1 MGIYKF
7 DRADAERFFSERNLK
22 IARQSSRDELT
33 AVWCPYCNGD
43 GKDKATFSINLKTGQ
58 FKCLRA
64 KCGASG
70 NMLTLHKDFGFDLGT
85 DVREYERPT
94 YEWKRFKK
102 PEEKVES
109 SDPAI
114 RYLTGRG
121 ISEEVVK
128 RYEITTKK
136 DADNILMFLF
146 FNEKGEVEFI
156 KYRKTDFN
164 PEKDKN
170 KEWCE
175 PNCRAI
181 LFGMKQCVSF
191 DRLIITEGQIDSLS
205 VATAGF
211 DNAVSVPTGKNGMT
225 WVPHC
230 WDWVKRFNEIV
241 VFGDY
246 ERGEMTLLP
255 DIKNRFNCRILA
267 VQPEDYLGCKDAN
280 ELLQKHGVEA
290 IRNAINNAKPE
301 MLDQVK
307 ELSEISYSCK
317 PAERVPTGI
326 RKVDKLLNGG
336 LPFGYL
342 NILTGK
348 RGEGKSTE
356 GSMILKSALENGYNS
371 FIYSGEMPTGE
382 VKRWL
387 DFQIAGA
394 KRVIGDQIGDNMNYR
409 LSEANIEKI
418 RKWYKDKAY
427 IYDTS
432 VISESSKSFL
442 EVVETYITQFGCR
455 VVLIDNLMTA
465 IDLADS
471 NGTKFEKQEVVCK
484 RLAQM
489 ARQYNAMILLIAH
502 KKKTDPKFASDEND
516 DVLGSSEITNL
527 AGVIMSYER
536 NKDVN
541 NEEGWKRKLKVT
553 KNRLTGKVNFD
564 GFKMDFNPASKRIF
578 EMGESEEDYESSC
591 FTSKD
596 DQMEFTF
603 ADDMEIPF

>member
-22 IARQSSRDELT
+22 AARQSNRDELT

-64 KCGASG
+64 SCGASG

-85 DVREYERPT
+85 DVREYERPA
-94 YEWKRFKK
+94 YSWRRFKT
-102 PEEKVES
+102 PEEKRES

-114 RYLTGRG
+114 KYLTGRG
-121 ISEEVVK
+121 ISEEVA
-128 RYEITTKK
+128 RLYEITTKK
-136 DADNILMFLF
+136 DADNILVFPF
-146 FNEKGEVEFI
+146 YNENGELEFI
-156 KYRKTDFN
+156 KYRKTDFD
-164 PEKDKN
+164 PKKDKN

-175 PNCRAI
+175 ANCRAI
-181 LFGMKQCVSF
+181 LFGMKQCVNF

-230 WDWVKRFNEIV
+230 WKWLKNFKEIV

-246 ERGEMTLLP
+246 ERGAMTLLP
-255 DIKNRFNCRILA
+255 DIKSRFNCPILA
-267 VQPEDYLGCKDAN
+267 VRPEDYRGCKDAN
-280 ELLQKHGVEA
+280 ELLQKYGIEA
-290 IRNAINNAKPE
+290 VRDAVNNARPE

-307 ELSEISYSCK
+307 ELSEISYSSK
-317 PAERVPTGI
+317 QAERLPTGI
-326 RKVDKLLNGG
+326 RNVDKLLNGG

-342 NILTGK
+342 DILTGK

-356 GSMILKSALENGYNS
+356 GSMILKSALEHGYNS
-371 FIYSGEMPTGE
+371 FIYSGEMPAGE
-382 VKRWL
+382 VKKWL

-394 KRVIGDQIGDNMNYR
+394 KRIIGEQVGDYTNYR
-409 LSEANIEKI
+409 LSEPNIEKI

-471 NGTKFEKQEVVCK
+471 NGTKFEKQEVICK

-489 ARQYNAMILLIAH
+489 AQKYNALILLIAH

-536 NKDVN
+536 TKNADDK
-541 NEEGWKRKLKVT
+541 GKRKLKVT
-553 KNRLTGKVNFD
+553 KNRLTGRVNFD
-564 GFKMDFNPASKRIF
+564 GFDMDFNDKSKRIF
-578 EMGESEEDYESSC
+578 EVGESEEDYESSC
-591 FTSKD
+591 FAEEDK
-596 DQMEFTF
+596 QLEFIP

>member
-7 DRADAERFFSERNLK
+7 DRTDAERFFREQNLK
-22 IARQSSRDELT
+22 IARQSNRDELT
-33 AVWCPYCNGD
+33 AVWCPYCNGG

-58 FKCLRA
+58 FKCMRA
-64 KCGASG
+64 SCGARG
-70 NMLTLHKDFGFDLGT
+70 NMLTLHRDFGFDLGN
-85 DVREYERPT
+85 DVREYERSV
-94 YEWKRFKK
+94 YEWRRFNTPK
-102 PEEKVES
+102 ENVVS
-109 SDPAI
+109 SDPAVQ
-114 RYLTGRG
+114 YLTGRG
-121 ISEEVVK
+121 ISEEVVR

-136 DADNILMFLF
+136 DDDNTLIFLF
-146 FNEKGEVEFI
+146 YNEKGEVEFI
-156 KYRKTDFN
+156 KYRKINYN

-170 KEWCE
+170 KEWSE
-175 PNCRAI
+175 PGCRAI
-181 LFGMKQCVSF
+181 LFGMKQCVDF
-191 DRLIITEGQIDSLS
+191 QRIIITEGQIDSLS

-211 DNAVSVPTGKNGMT
+211 NNAVSVPNGKNGMT

-230 WDWVKRFNEIV
+230 WDWIKQFKEIV

-255 DIKNRFNCRILA
+255 DIKNRFDCKVLA
-267 VQPEDYLGCKDAN
+267 VQPEDYRGCKDAN
-280 ELLQKHGVEA
+280 ELLQKYGADA
-290 IRNAINNAKPE
+290 IRDAIKNARPE

-307 ELSEISYSCK
+307 ELSEISYSSNPSEK
-317 PAERVPTGI
+317 MPTGI
-326 RKVDKLLNGG
+326 RNVDKLLDGG
-336 LPFGYL
+336 LAFGYMH
-342 NILTGK
+342 ILTGK

-356 GSMILKSALENGYNS
+356 GSMILKSALEHGYNC

-382 VKRWL
+382 VKKWL

-394 KRVIGDQIGDNMNYR
+394 KRVIGEQIGDSTNYR
-409 LSEANIEKI
+409 LSEANIERM
-418 RKWYKDKAY
+418 RKWYKERAY

-432 VISESSKSFL
+432 YISESPKSFL
-442 EVVETYITQFGCR
+442 EVVDTYITQFGCQ

-471 NGTKFEKQEVVCK
+471 NGNKFEKQEMVCK

-489 ARQYNAMILLIAH
+489 AKQYNALILLVAH
-502 KKKTDPKFASDEND
+502 KKKTDPKYASDEND

-541 NEEGWKRKLKVT
+541 DEGKRKLKVT

-578 EMGESEEDYESSC
+578 EVGESDDDYESSC
-591 FTSKD
+591 FAEKD
-596 DQMEFTF
+596 EQLEFTL
-603 ADDMEIPF
+603 ANDMEIPF